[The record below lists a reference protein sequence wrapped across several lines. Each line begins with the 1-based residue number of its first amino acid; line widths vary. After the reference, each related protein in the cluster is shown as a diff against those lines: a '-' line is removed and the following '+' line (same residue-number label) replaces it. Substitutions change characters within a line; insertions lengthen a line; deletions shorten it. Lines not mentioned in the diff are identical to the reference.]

1 MVTGLLIV
9 AKHSIELE
17 ADQFLSDQIQLYGLP
32 ENQTVTFENSTVQ
45 TTNGINATELVDLVQ
60 QQVCLNPL
68 LFKITFYS
76 FILNCY

>member
-32 ENQTVTFENSTVQ
+32 ENQTIMFENKTVQ
-45 TTNGINATELVDLVQ
+45 ATNGINATELVDLVQ
-60 QQVCLNPL
+60 QQVSLNNL
-68 LFKITFYS
+68 L
-76 FILNCY
+76 

>member
-32 ENQTVTFENSTVQ
+32 DNQTIMFENKTVQ
-45 TTNGINATELVDLVQ
+45 ATNGINATELVDLVQ
-60 QQVCLNPL
+60 QQVSLNNL
-68 LFKITFYS
+68 L
-76 FILNCY
+76 